1 MEEQSALS
9 YLRELGLTIDISEH
23 TATEIKGRLLI
34 VHGRLFQGHY
44 DRHPT
49 QMTFDHFYA
58 AYHAIAEGIVT
69 PSTRDETL
77 AEMIPA
83 IVENF
88 SLQHQWR
95 RVGDLNRLKQ
105 ILRGPIAEWSGNRLM
120 MRSAERSTRM
130 EIATVTGENVPT
142 ISVPLPTC
150 AQLRELR
157 KESHLEFEEL
167 AEALDVAPRSVYR
180 HFSGESVPYGKHLA
194 RYQEIFSE
202 KLGRKVLISRTSG
215 KCQ

>member
-9 YLRELGLTIDISEH
+9 YLREFGLTVDISEQ

-34 VHGRLFQGHY
+34 VHGQLLQGHY
-44 DRHPT
+44 DAHSTR
-49 QMTFDHFYA
+49 MTFNHFYA

-83 IVENF
+83 MVENF
-88 SLQHQWR
+88 SLQHEWR
-95 RVGDLNRLKQ
+95 RMGDLNRLKQ
-105 ILRGPIAEWSGNRLM
+105 ILRGPIAEWSGKRLM
-120 MRSAERSTRM
+120 MRSGWTAPLSKE
-130 EIATVTGENVPT
+130 ENVPA
-142 ISVPLPTC
+142 ISGSLSTC
-150 AQLRELR
+150 AQLRALR

-167 AEALDVAPRSVYR
+167 AEALDVEPRSVYR
-180 HFSGESVPYGKHLA
+180 HFSGESLPHGKHLA
-194 RYQEIFSE
+194 KYQEIFSE
-202 KLGRKVLISRTSG
+202 KIGRKVLISKTSG